1 MKKLLL
7 ICMLALGA
15 VLPMQAQRYLS
26 EIFPSRTV
34 IHDIYYGSN
43 ITIISGSPAADSM
56 YYDVYRPMNDTM
68 SMRPVVIVAPTGS
81 FLPVPLNGQA
91 TGDKQDSA
99 MVNLCHK
106 LAARGF
112 VAIAFNY
119 RKGWQP
125 TSANQETRT
134 GSLLQ
139 AAYRGIQDARTLV
152 RHLRDDVANNGNQ
165 HSINPNKI
173 IVGGMGT
180 GGYISLGVG
189 YLDSYDEINLG
200 KFLDSQGH
208 SFVDTSLLGDVEGKW
223 TRALNIGNYP
233 SQSSDV
239 NFVFNLGGAVGDST
253 WIEAGETPSVS
264 IHSPNDPFAP
274 YGFGPVIVPTT
285 GDFVVDVSGSQGVQ
299 SRASRL
305 GVNAS
310 YDQLIFI
317 DAVSQ
322 SVANRNGGLNGLFPL
337 FRPSPESAPWE
348 EWDSLYWAQV
358 PHPSGG
364 SFTSVGMLTNPD
376 MSHAKSITYL
386 DSILSFVVPRIV
398 CSMGLANCNLATNTD
413 VATEQWTVGVY
424 PNPSYSSINVSTD
437 ASNPLSSVVLTD
449 LSGRQVKV
457 IGGLKSTDIRI
468 DHSDLTPGMYFL
480 TAHTRKGVQ
489 TEKVLLY

>member
-7 ICMLALGA
+7 ICLLALGA

-34 IHDIYYGSN
+34 VHDIYFGTN
-43 ITIISGSPAADSM
+43 ISIITGTPAPDSLF
-56 YYDVYRPMNDTM
+56 YDVYRPMNDTM
-68 SMRPVVIVAPTGS
+68 SQRPCVIVAPTGS
-81 FLPVPLNGQA
+81 FLPVPFNGQA

-99 MVNLCHK
+99 MVNLCMK

-152 RHLRDDVANNGNQ
+152 RHLRDDVANHGNQ

-208 SFVDTSLLGDVEGKW
+208 SFVDTNLLGDVEGKW

-233 SQSSDV
+233 TQSSEV
-239 NFVFNLGGAVGDST
+239 NFVFNMGGAVGDSS
-253 WIEAGETPSVS
+253 WIEAGEVPSASVHCPS
-264 IHSPNDPFAP
+264 DPFAP

-299 SRASRL
+299 SRAAHL
-305 GVNAS
+305 GVNSS
-310 YDQLIFI
+310 YDQLVFI
-317 DAVSQ
+317 DATSQ
-322 SVANRNGGLNGLFPL
+322 QAATVNGGLNGLFPL
-337 FRPSPESAPWE
+337 LRPSPESAPWE
-348 EWDSLYWAQV
+348 EWDSAYWAGV
-358 PHPSGG
+358 NHPSGG
-364 SFTSVGMLTNPD
+364 TFTSVGLLTNPD
-376 MSHAKSITYL
+376 MSHAKSIRYI
-386 DSILSFVVPRIV
+386 DSTLNFIVPRIV
-398 CSMGLANCNLATNTD
+398 CSMGLANCSQAVNTD

-424 PNPSYSSINVSTD
+424 PNPSYTSVNVTTD
-437 ASNPLSSVVLTD
+437 ASNLLSAVTVTD
-449 LSGRQVKV
+449 LSGRQVKSV
-457 IGGLKSTDIRI
+457 GGLKSTEVRI
-468 DHSDLTPGMYFL
+468 DHSDLTPGMYLL
-480 TAHTRKGVQ
+480 TIHTRKGVE
-489 TEKVLLY
+489 TRKVIFN